1 MGFILSVKDKL
12 PQEGP
17 IKWCGTLNL
26 QEDGWDTE
34 PFKLTDVDGKL
45 YGRGATDDKVSKDN
59 KPLIVA
65 LQRPSLETKTMG
77 KFKGIFLLLKE

>member
-1 MGFILSVKDKL
+1 MGFILSVKEKL
-12 PQEGP
+12 PLEGP

-59 KPLIVA
+59 KPLKVA
-65 LQRPSLETKTMG
+65 CKDPV
-77 KFKGIFLLLKE
+77 